1 MCVSNISTY
10 FRIQLINHEINY
22 FKKIALFNELNC
34 YGVQNIKSQLLS
46 LNSLSS
52 CQKIHVYKTCTKK
65 EIRLVSYSINF
76 SVMVTPSWFSIL
88 QLNRH
93 VPCTRYLA
101 LAFKQ
106 CYWLAGPSMTDNFC
120 LRTLVCD
127 FWQFLAYLH
136 TLVVYHKQR
145 SRGSPL

>member
-1 MCVSNISTY
+1 M
-10 FRIQLINHEINY
+10 
-22 FKKIALFNELNC
+22 
-34 YGVQNIKSQLLS
+34 
-46 LNSLSS
+46 
-52 CQKIHVYKTCTKK
+52 
-65 EIRLVSYSINF
+65 
-76 SVMVTPSWFSIL
+76 
-88 QLNRH
+88 
-93 VPCTRYLA
+93 PCTRYLA

-145 SRGSPL
+145 SRGSPLWHRSDCVVPYLGRKKVRHFIIYRIIIWSFANMVKAEHCDLDRLSANKREIAAKSLFMSSVYKCTINSDNRMYWKLRWWKPRGCSNYLP